1 MNGIVNDKGYNQ
13 EIMNKKMLQFSITND
28 IMDDIMND
36 KMVTIL

>member
-1 MNGIVNDKGYNQ
+1 MNGIMNDKGHNQ
-13 EIMNKKMLQFSITND
+13 GIMNNKMLQFSITND